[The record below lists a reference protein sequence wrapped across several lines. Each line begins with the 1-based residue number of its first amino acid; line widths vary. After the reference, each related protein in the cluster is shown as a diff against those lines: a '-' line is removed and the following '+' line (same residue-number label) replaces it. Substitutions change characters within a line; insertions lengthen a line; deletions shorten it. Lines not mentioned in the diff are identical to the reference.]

1 MAASSMK
8 FFGSF
13 SRRFRGKREV
23 RIDPH
28 DQNTGRIPVPSH
40 RLQQMGTKAMA
51 TYQQERLTSNAE
63 VANKLLDPKG
73 MKGVDVGCGEG
84 RFTRYLASQGAEMHG
99 IDINDKSLDKAR
111 AALDGENVTFQNA
124 RGEDMPFDD
133 GSMDLVVYSNSFHH
147 IARDKMVTA
156 LAEAVRVLKPG
167 GLLYVMEPV
176 AQGNYFEGT
185 RLINDES
192 VIRAEVYE
200 LIQDAGAHGF
210 DAVDEITYSSPRR
223 FESYEAFRDDQASR
237 SAKRQALFDEKDDEI
252 RDRFLAHAIPDD
264 GGFVFTQ
271 IFRVNLL
278 RKSG

>member
-1 MAASSMK
+1 M
-8 FFGSF
+8 
-13 SRRFRGKREV
+13 

-28 DQNTGRIPVPSH
+28 DRNTGRIPVPSN
-40 RLQQMGTKAMA
+40 RIPKVGTKAMA
-51 TYQQERLTSNAE
+51 TYQQERLTSNTE
-63 VANKLLDPKG
+63 VANKLIDPKG

-84 RFTRYLASQGAEMHG
+84 RFTRFLASQGAEMHG

-133 GSMDLVVYSNSFHH
+133 GALDLVVFSNSFHH
-147 IARDKMVTA
+147 IAHDKMAMA
-156 LAEAVRVLKPG
+156 LGEAARVLKPG

-192 VIRAEVYE
+192 VVRAEVYK

-210 DAVDEITYSSPRR
+210 EAMDEITYTSPRR
-223 FESYEAFRDDQASR
+223 FESYEAFRDHQASR
-237 SAKRQALFDEKDDEI
+237 SPKRQALFDQKGDEI
-252 RDRFLAHAIPDD
+252 RDQFLAHAIPDD

-278 RKSG
+278 RKTG